1 MNKMKPYKRIFELSV
16 TNHGFW
22 FSILGR
28 GVSFLKSAPLFS
40 ERHGY
45 RKTIRFGEWRFMYL
59 PKYERQ
65 DEQPNKS

>member
-1 MNKMKPYKRIFELSV
+1 MKPFKKIFELFV
-16 TNHGFW
+16 TNRGFW
-22 FSILGR
+22 VRILGR

-40 ERHGY
+40 ERNGY

-59 PKYERQ
+59 PKDERQ